1 MLVNPEPAGAVQFS
15 DVQHV
20 VVDIEGTTSASA
32 FVYDVLFPYAAE
44 RFAEWLTQHAG
55 EAETD
60 RIVAE
65 VAREAGLSDPSADE
79 IVAILRGWDAEDR
92 KATPLKELQGLIW
105 EEGFASGALISD
117 FFPDALEALRQ
128 WHDAG
133 LPISVYSSGSV
144 LAQRNWYAHS
154 PEGDLTGWIAGH
166 YDTANAGPK
175 RDASSYRAITEAIG
189 ADPATILFCSDVVAE
204 LDAARDAG
212 WQVIRVRRPGEPHA
226 IGESAYPEV
235 AEMTDIRLV

>member
-1 MLVNPEPAGAVQFS
+1 MNSQLAGPVEFS
-15 DVQHV
+15 GVQHV

-44 RFAEWLTQHAG
+44 RFGNWLAHHAG

-65 VAREAGLSDPSADE
+65 VAREADLSDPSADE
-79 IVAILRGWDAEDR
+79 IVATLRGWVAEDR

-105 EEGFASGALISD
+105 EEGFASGALVSD
-117 FFPDALEALRQ
+117 FFPDALVALRR

-133 LPISVYSSGSV
+133 LPLSVYSSGSV

-154 PEGDLTGWIAGH
+154 PEGDLTGWIDGH
-166 YDTANAGPK
+166 YDTSNAGPK
-175 RDASSYRAITEAIG
+175 REASSYRAIAAAIG
-189 ADPATILFCSDVVAE
+189 ADPSDLLFCSDVVAE
-204 LDAARDAG
+204 LDAASEAG
-212 WQVIRVRRPGEPHA
+212 WQVVRVRRPGEPHA
-226 IGESAYPEV
+226 TGDSAYPEV
-235 AEMTDIRLV
+235 AEMTEIRLA